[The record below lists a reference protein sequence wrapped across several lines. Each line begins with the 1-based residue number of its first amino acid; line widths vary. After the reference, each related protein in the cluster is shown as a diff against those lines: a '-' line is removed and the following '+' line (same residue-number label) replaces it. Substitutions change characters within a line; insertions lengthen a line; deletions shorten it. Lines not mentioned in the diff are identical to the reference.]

1 MNVLKYA
8 FFLAADIVLIGCTL
22 HYVFI
27 CLENPTQLVKLGQ
40 LQWPKT
46 FKDYLGWAYV
56 ATAWFGVGISIYVAV
71 SFLFSCIPL
80 GLLRN
85 DRGVGLGEAHEPL
98 KSSPLHGGVQVPV
111 VP

>member
-40 LQWPKT
+40 LQRPKT
-46 FKDYLGWAYV
+46 FKGYLGWAYF
-56 ATAWFGVGISIYVAV
+56 AAAWFGIGISIYVAV
-71 SFLFSCIPL
+71 SFILVDAFWAFY
-80 GLLRN
+80 GMT
-85 DRGVGLGEAHEPL
+85 EASALAKPM
-98 KSSPLHGGVQVPV
+98 SR
-111 VP
+111 